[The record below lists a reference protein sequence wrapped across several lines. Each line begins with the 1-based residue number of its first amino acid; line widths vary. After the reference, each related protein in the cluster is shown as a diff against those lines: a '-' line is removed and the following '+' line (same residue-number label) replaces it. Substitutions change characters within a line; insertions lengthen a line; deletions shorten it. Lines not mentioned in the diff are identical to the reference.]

1 LNDGRDNRD
10 FNGQFRIFRSFEDS
24 SLFNF
29 KIIYRNLQNN
39 LLGYAVQA
47 GALPIEVRNENYLD
61 GNMNITYKVAHPL
74 NINFDLRVL
83 SLNVDREYK
92 ENYALLPYS
101 FFYKNIDQLELFG
114 NAGFDL
120 RIGKL
125 YQIINLGFSSRSEK
139 NNLFEKY
146 QGGDL
151 NKYQNLESQRDN
163 ISGRM
168 SIISNSMYFFNQSTY
183 LTGTYF
189 IQLFR
194 YDTPSKVNYDD
205 RDELSNIINLK
216 FFHRFSDY
224 LTLLLEFENRQNHLV
239 YIFSERSSLNNRNK
253 VYRFAPQIIYRI
265 GNFALNPKLEV
276 LANYTIYDY
285 SKNNNSMN
293 SISFRQISYSDSLYY
308 KISDKISFHS
318 LWKLKYSERGILY
331 WSDFSVSPQ
340 SGNYELYGKGILR
353 RNFSENIW
361 IGSGVNFYRYTQ
373 IRLNNNSQIDYN
385 LESLSP
391 EISFNYVYKDWTLSV
406 LGWYEFQTIRS
417 SIKKQITN
425 LSINV
430 NLLF

>member
-1 LNDGRDNRD
+1 
-10 FNGQFRIFRSFEDS
+10 
-24 SLFNF
+24 
-29 KIIYRNLQNN
+29 
-39 LLGYAVQA
+39 
-47 GALPIEVRNENYLD
+47 
-61 GNMNITYKVAHPL
+61 
-74 NINFDLRVL
+74 
-83 SLNVDREYK
+83 
-92 ENYALLPYS
+92 
-101 FFYKNIDQLELFG
+101 
-114 NAGFDL
+114 
-120 RIGKL
+120 
-125 YQIINLGFSSRSEK
+125 
-139 NNLFEKY
+139 
-146 QGGDL
+146 
-151 NKYQNLESQRDN
+151 
-163 ISGRM
+163 
-168 SIISNSMYFFNQSTY
+168 MYFFNQSTY

-285 SKNNNSMN
+285 SENNNSMN

-385 LESLSP
+385 LESIAP
-391 EISFNYVYKDWTLSV
+391 EITINYVYSNWTLSI
-406 LGWYEFQTIRS
+406 LGWYQFQTIKSR
-417 SIKKQITN
+417 IKNQITN
-425 LSINV
+425 LLINV